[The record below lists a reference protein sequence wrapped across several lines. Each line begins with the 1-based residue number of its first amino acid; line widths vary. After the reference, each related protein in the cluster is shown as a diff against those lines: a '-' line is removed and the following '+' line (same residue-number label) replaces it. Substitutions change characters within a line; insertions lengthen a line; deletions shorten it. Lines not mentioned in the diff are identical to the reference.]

1 MKKQCYPLLTLLTV
15 LLPLAGQE
23 TISSYEAYIRSAVA
37 TTEEIDVFLDEPSW
51 AQFDEDVGYIMG
63 SYFPHD
69 GWKGSRTIS
78 TVRDDGA
85 RTSLVYAN
93 RPVRINAY
101 GNSFTQCHQANDA
114 ETWQEYL
121 AGHLGE
127 PIRNYGMGG
136 FGTYQAYRRMLR
148 EEQGPNAGEYIMLY
162 IWGDDHIRS
171 LLGCRYALTQEW
183 NQRTNESEGVG
194 RMFHGNFWSNIEMN
208 LETGELEEHDSR
220 IQEREELYRMTDP
233 DWMYEN
239 LKDDVALQLYLMKRG
254 KLTSVDWEPLKRLAG
269 HLGTDFDPES
279 GDIQAEAS
287 RLLDRYAYAATRYI
301 LTKSKAFA
309 EANGKKLM
317 ILLFD
322 PNRTMRQMLQGEP
335 RVDQEIVDFLEANE
349 FNTFDMNR
357 VHVEDF
363 KSFNL
368 DVSAY
373 YKRYFIGH
381 YNPTG
386 NHFFAYSLAPKVV
399 EWLDPKPITY
409 RKVSTDSIDFKDY
422 LEGD

>member
-1 MKKQCYPLLTLLTV
+1 
-15 LLPLAGQE
+15 
-23 TISSYEAYIRSAVA
+23 
-37 TTEEIDVFLDEPSW
+37 
-51 AQFDEDVGYIMG
+51 
-63 SYFPHD
+63 
-69 GWKGSRTIS
+69 
-78 TVRDDGA
+78 
-85 RTSLVYAN
+85 
-93 RPVRINAY
+93 
-101 GNSFTQCHQANDA
+101 
-114 ETWQEYL
+114 
-121 AGHLGE
+121 
-127 PIRNYGMGG
+127 
-136 FGTYQAYRRMLR
+136 
-148 EEQGPNAGEYIMLY
+148 
-162 IWGDDHIRS
+162 
-171 LLGCRYALTQEW
+171 
-183 NQRTNESEGVG
+183 
-194 RMFHGNFWSNIEMN
+194 
-208 LETGELEEHDSR
+208 
-220 IQEREELYRMTDP
+220 
-233 DWMYEN
+233 
-239 LKDDVALQLYLMKRG
+239 
-254 KLTSVDWEPLKRLAG
+254 
-269 HLGTDFDPES
+269 
-279 GDIQAEAS
+279 
-287 RLLDRYAYAATRYI
+287 LLDRYAYAATRYI